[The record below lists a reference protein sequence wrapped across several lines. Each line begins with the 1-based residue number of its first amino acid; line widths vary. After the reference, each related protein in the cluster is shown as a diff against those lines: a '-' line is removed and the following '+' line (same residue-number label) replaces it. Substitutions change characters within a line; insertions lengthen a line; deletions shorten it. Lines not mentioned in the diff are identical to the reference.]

1 MGSPIVISSTSFTTS
16 TGYVISPE
24 AQNDLQLASAA
35 NVGLVNGR
43 RVIVLGTAQTG
54 AGGAAYIFP
63 LRNTDST
70 HLNLK
75 SPNVIKVVTGRNFD
89 SFGSSVTAGPLK
101 DGETCVIIGAEFS
114 PGGSPAGQTYAIPL
128 SEIFKSNGTLDL
140 SQLPPTSFL
149 KFVGDNTN
157 SSTVR
162 NGHSAAFMTN
172 EYQVPSLIMGEQ
184 LKTTVIHGGDWLQGQ
199 TTIPLKSLSDPQKIQ
214 VIFNPN
220 SSMNSGNIVEVGDL
234 GVGHPGIIMST
245 ANGTYY
251 IPNTPTGTPINLA
264 TFTDPFLHINT
275 QGALAL
281 GDVNKDFKT
290 DLIIANDKGQVY
302 VVFGGEHLKNGTLD
316 VTQLTAETGFMLN
329 FPTNN
334 PKSVTTFKYSNEG
347 DDLVIGDSA
356 SDAVYV
362 YYANPQI
369 STLNGTNPVAEMNN
383 DITFYGATKT
393 GETVKGLDGGLFMAG
408 PNEGY
413 ILYTPTFA
421 NTPES
426 ISSPTISTPKGS
438 SALSSSASKMSS
450 PLSFLKTTFNVA
462 GMILG
467 KLFTPHQLQDTQKQ
481 ILQGGHLSTEIHS
494 RQVPVNADLK
504 NAIACELAQQYKVS
518 LSSVLDII
526 QDQDIQV
533 MCHLPSHDCQVQL
546 SEKTQDLLNHL
557 VKETRRQEALIGE
570 TNPNLTQMVHST
582 LLLGNFALQLW
593 NKYKSTSNKEQNANT
608 PLSLLAPERREFWKN
623 QYLPLLEAIENDLLA
638 QNLLE
643 DELRFYINETKERFK
658 SLESTEDLKDALFTV
673 NYLRNATKD
682 YK

>member
-1 MGSPIVISSTSFTTS
+1 MSSPQIISSTSFTTN

-24 AQNDLQLASAA
+24 AQNDLQQASAA
-35 NVGLVNGR
+35 NVGLVSGR
-43 RVIVLGTAQTG
+43 HVIVLGTAQTG
-54 AGGAAYIFP
+54 AGGAAYILP
-63 LRNTDST
+63 LRNIEGT
-70 HLNLK
+70 HLDLK
-75 SPNVIKVVTGRNFD
+75 SQKVIKIVTGRNFD
-89 SFGSSVTAGPLK
+89 SFGSSVAAGALK
-101 DGETCVIIGAEFS
+101 DQETCVIVGAEFS
-114 PGGSPAGQTYAIPL
+114 PGGSPVGQTYAIPL

-140 SQLPPTSFL
+140 SQLSPTSFV

-162 NGHSAAFMTN
+162 NGHSSTFMIN
-172 EYQVPSLIMGEQ
+172 ENQAPSLIMGEQ

-199 TTIPLKSLSDPQKIQ
+199 TTIPLKALTDPQKIQ

-251 IPNTPTGTPINLA
+251 IPQTPSTTPINLA
-264 TFTDPFLHINT
+264 TFTDPFLLINT
-275 QGALAL
+275 QGAIAV
-281 GDVNKDFKT
+281 GDVNKDWKT
-290 DLIIANDKGQVY
+290 DLIIANEKGQVY
-302 VVFGGEHLKNGTLD
+302 VIFGGDHLKNGTLD

-362 YYANPQI
+362 YYANPDI
-369 STLNGTNPVAEMNN
+369 STLNGTNPIAENN
-383 DITFYGATKT
+383 NNITFYGTTKT
-393 GETVKGLDGGLFMAG
+393 GETVKGLDGGLFIAG

-426 ISSPTISTPKGS
+426 ISSPTVSTPKGN

-462 GMILG
+462 GMIVG
-467 KLFTPHQLQDTQKQ
+467 KLFTDYQMQQTQKQ
-481 ILQGGHLSTEIHS
+481 VMQRGHLSAELHA
-494 RQVPVNADLK
+494 RQIPINIDVEK
-504 NAIACELAQQYKVS
+504 AIASEFAKEYRVS
-518 LSSVLDII
+518 PSSVLEII
-526 QDQDIQV
+526 HNQDLQV
-533 MCHLPSHDCQVQL
+533 MCHSPSKDCHVQFN
-546 SEKTQDLLNHL
+546 ETTQNLLNHL
-557 VKETRRQEALIGE
+557 IKETRRKEALIGE

-593 NKYKSTSNKEQNANT
+593 NKFKSSSNKEQNANT
-608 PLSLLAPERREFWKN
+608 SISLLAPERREFWKN
-623 QYLPLLEAIENDLLA
+623 QYLPLLEAIEKDLLA
-638 QNLLE
+638 QNLLK

-673 NYLRNATKD
+673 NYLRNATK
-682 YK
+682 KV

>member
-1 MGSPIVISSTSFTTS
+1 MSSPQIISSTSFTTN

-35 NVGLVNGR
+35 NVGLVSGR

-63 LRNTDST
+63 LRNAEST
-70 HLNLK
+70 HLDLK
-75 SPNVIKVVTGRNFD
+75 SQKVIKIVTGGNFD
-89 SFGSSVTAGPLK
+89 SFGSSVAAGALNNQ
-101 DGETCVIIGAEFS
+101 ETCVIVGAEFS

-140 SQLPPTSFL
+140 SQLSPTSFV

-162 NGHSAAFMTN
+162 NGHSSVFMIN
-172 EYQVPSLIMGEQ
+172 ENQTPSLIMGEQ

-199 TTIPLKSLSDPQKIQ
+199 TTIPLKALTDPQKIQ

-220 SSMNSGNIVEVGDL
+220 PSMNSGNIVEVGDL

-251 IPNTPTGTPINLA
+251 IPNTPTGTPVNLA
-264 TFTDPFLHINT
+264 TFNGPFLHLNT
-275 QGALAL
+275 QGSVAV
-281 GDVNKDFKT
+281 GDVNNDLKT
-290 DLIIANDKGQVY
+290 DLIIANEKGQVY
-302 VVFGGEHLKNGTLD
+302 VIFGGDHLKNGTLD

-334 PKSVTTFKYSNEG
+334 PKSVTTFKYSNAG

-369 STLNGTNPVAEMNN
+369 STLNGTNPIAEKNN
-383 DITFYGATKT
+383 NITFYGTTKT
-393 GETVKGLDGGLFMAG
+393 GETVKGLDGGLFIAG

-413 ILYTPTFA
+413 ILYTPAFA

-426 ISSPTISTPKGS
+426 ILPPTISSPSGS
-438 SALSSSASKMSS
+438 SARSSSASKISS

-467 KLFTPHQLQDTQKQ
+467 KLLTTYQSQETQKQ
-481 ILQGGHLSTEIHS
+481 VLQGGYLSTGLDAQ
-494 RQVPVNADLK
+494 QVPVNADLK
-504 NAIACELAQQYKVS
+504 NTIASELAKQFKI
-518 LSSVLDII
+518 SSSAVLDII
-526 QDQDIQV
+526 QNQDMQV
-533 MCHLPSHDCQVQL
+533 SCHSYSHDCDVQFN
-546 SEKTQDLLNHL
+546 ENTRNLLNHL
-557 VKETRRQEALIGE
+557 VRETRRQEALIGE
-570 TNPNLTQMVHST
+570 TNPNWTQVVHST
-582 LLLGNFALQLW
+582 LMIANFALGLW
-593 NKYKSTSNKEQNANT
+593 KKYKLSSIEGQKAKS
-608 PLSLLAPERREFWKN
+608 PLSLLAPGRKEVWKN
-623 QYLPLLEAIENDLLA
+623 QYLPLLEQIENDLLA
-638 QNLLE
+638 QNRLD
-643 DELRFYINETKERFK
+643 DELRFCIHETKEIFET
-658 SLESTEDLKDALFTV
+658 LESTEDLKDALYSVT
-673 NYLRNATKD
+673 YLRNCVKEYT
-682 YK
+682 